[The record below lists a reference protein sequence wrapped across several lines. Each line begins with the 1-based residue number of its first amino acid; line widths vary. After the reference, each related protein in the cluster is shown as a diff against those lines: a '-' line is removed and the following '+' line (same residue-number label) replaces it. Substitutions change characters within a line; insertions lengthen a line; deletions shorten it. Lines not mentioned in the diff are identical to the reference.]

1 MKKTL
6 LTLALAFAGF
16 GANSQVI
23 FSVEEPASIAGGY
36 SLTYAAITDWAV
48 PDMTITAN
56 AVLDTVKLAE
66 DTSPTADSLMC
77 LGATPGSLA
86 GKIALLYRGTCNFSV
101 KAKNAQDAGAIAVI
115 IVNNI
120 SGEPVGMAGGTEG
133 LNVTIPV
140 VMVSDVT
147 GALIKARLK
156 AGETVVAFIGNKEN
170 YYEND
175 LGTNFSKILTA
186 PAQAIPLE
194 VAQNATEFPV
204 NLGVVVFNYGS
215 VLQTGATV
223 TAEVKYNGTSI
234 YNETS
239 AAINFVAGS
248 ATEDSVV
255 VTFPPFAP
263 TSYQAGEYAIT
274 YTLTPSV
281 TDDYPADNTITT
293 KFVMTDNV
301 YSLAQVDEDGL
312 PAISSGSKPN
322 PQNGNFTTCIH
333 FQNAN
338 GSRIGAQGVYFGAL
352 KNAADGAI
360 TGEEFL
366 IQGFKWNADFV
377 DMNDANFD
385 LSDAI
390 LEELGSGSYTFDGD
404 YQDSTLYQAFDTPFM
419 MEDDQRYLFCVT
431 TTSTTVFLAYDTE
444 TKYDQLDLLNPQPI
458 GPIKNGD
465 TWSIGFE
472 GNPVPAMGVKT
483 FLAAEAGIMETN
495 TVQASVF
502 PNPAKDQVN
511 VVINGFNG
519 DAVMTVTDLAGKTVM
534 NQTITINENGQAK
547 VNTASLTNGMYL
559 FNLEMANG
567 TVSKFNVV
575 VNK

>member
-6 LTLALAFAGF
+6 LTLALAFVGF

-23 FSVEEPASIAGGY
+23 FSIEEPASIAGGY
-36 SLTYAAITDWAV
+36 NLTYAAITDWGV

-140 VMVSDVT
+140 IMVSDVT
-147 GALIKARLK
+147 GALIKAKLL

-175 LGTNFSKILTA
+175 LGTNLSKILTA

-223 TAEVKYNGTSI
+223 TAEVEFNGTSI

-263 TSYQAGEYAIT
+263 TSYQAGEYTIT
-274 YTLTPSV
+274 YTLTPAL
-281 TDDYPADNTITT
+281 TDDYPADNVVST
-293 KFVMTDNV
+293 KFVLTDNV
-301 YSLAQVDEDGL
+301 YSLAKVDENGL
-312 PAISSGSKPN
+312 PSISSGSKPN

-333 FQNAN
+333 FQNSN

-352 KNAADGAI
+352 KNTADGEI

-366 IQGFKWNADFV
+366 VQGFKWNADFV

-404 YQDSTLYQAFDTPFM
+404 YQDSTLYQAFDTPFLL
-419 MEDDQRYLFCVT
+419 EDNQRYLFCVT
-431 TTSTTVFLAYDTE
+431 TTSTTVFLAYDNE

-472 GNPVPAMGVKT
+472 GNPVPAMAVKT

-519 DAVMTVTDLAGKTVM
+519 DAVMTVTDVAGKTVM